1 MSSPSVVR
9 VARPEDYDEVWRL
22 LMESHMENAL
32 FTLAPDKVKWHLNRT
47 LFSDAIPVDDPGFR
61 GVIGVIG
68 TIGELEGLV
77 FIGIDSY
84 WYTYD
89 KNLSEYMVYVSPRHR
104 RSGHAKALVSWM
116 KEQPNKTGLPLV
128 TGILSTIRTEAKCRL
143 YQRLMPKIGEFFLV
157 TPNGDISNVPALSA
171 VSS

>member
-1 MSSPSVVR
+1 
-9 VARPEDYDEVWRL
+9 
-22 LMESHMENAL
+22 MESHAENAI
-32 FTLAPDKVKWHLNRT
+32 FSLAPDKVRWHVNRVI
-47 LFSDAIPVDDPGFR
+47 FPEAIPPDDLGFR
-61 GVIGVIG
+61 GIIGVIG
-68 TIGELEGLV
+68 AIGDLEGLV
-77 FIGIDSY
+77 FLGIDSY

-89 KNLSEYMVYVSPRHR
+89 QNISEYMVYVSPRHR

-116 KEQPNKTGLPLV
+116 KEQPHKTGLPLI

-157 TPNGDISNVPALSA
+157 TPNGDITNIPALST